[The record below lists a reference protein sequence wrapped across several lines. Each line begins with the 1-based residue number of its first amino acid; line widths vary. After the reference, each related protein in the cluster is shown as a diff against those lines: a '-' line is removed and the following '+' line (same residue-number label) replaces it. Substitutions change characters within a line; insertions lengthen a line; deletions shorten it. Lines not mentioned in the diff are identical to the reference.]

1 MRQRTAFIT
10 GVTGQDGAYLSAFLL
25 EKGYRVFGT
34 FRRTSTR
41 NFERLEYLGVLNEIE
56 LIPLDLLD
64 QSSLV
69 FALRTTQPDE
79 IYNLAAQ
86 SFVGASFEQ
95 PVATGEITGLG
106 TVRLLDAIVT
116 CGLRPKFYQASS
128 SELYGDTNGEVPQD
142 EMTPFR
148 PRSPYAAAKLY
159 SHWVT
164 LNYRDAYKLFACC
177 GILFNHESPLRGIE
191 FVTRKITDGVAR
203 IKHGLQDRI
212 VLGNLEARRDWG
224 YAKDYVEAMWLML
237 QREIPSDY
245 VIATGRSY
253 SVRDFACMAFNIAGL
268 PCGDRV
274 VSEPQLFRPT
284 EVDSLRGDPSRAVRD
299 LCWKPESTPIQELV
313 RLMLEA
319 DLSRVAD
326 EIQLGRHDRKASA
339 ARILVPCRE

>member
-1 MRQRTAFIT
+1 MKQRTALIT

-25 EKGYRVFGT
+25 QRGYKVFGT

-41 NFERLEYLGVLNEIE
+41 NFERLSHLGVLNEIE
-56 LIPLDLLD
+56 LIPLDLID

-69 FALRTTQPDE
+69 FALRSTRPDE

-106 TVRLLDAIVT
+106 TVRMLDAIVT
-116 CGLRPKFYQASS
+116 CDFRPKFYQASS
-128 SELYGDTNGEVPQD
+128 SELYGDTKGEVPQN
-142 EMTPFR
+142 ELTQFR
-148 PRSPYAAAKLY
+148 PRSPYAVAKLY

-164 LNYRDAYKLFACC
+164 LTYREAYNLFACC

-203 IKHGLQDRI
+203 IKHGLQDQV

-224 YAKDYVEAMWLML
+224 YAGDYVEAMWLML
-237 QREIPSDY
+237 QRETPSDY

-253 SVRDFACMAFNIAGL
+253 SVREFASMAFNIAGL
-268 PCGDRV
+268 SCEGRIISDPR
-274 VSEPQLFRPT
+274 LLRPT
-284 EVDSLRGDPSRAVRD
+284 EVDSLRGDPSRAVRE
-299 LCWKPESTPIQELV
+299 LGWKPDRTRIQELV
-313 RLMLEA
+313 RIMLEA
-319 DLSRVAD
+319 DLRRVED
-326 EIQLGRHDRKASA
+326 EIRLGRHDRKASA
-339 ARILVPCRE
+339 ARVLVPRSE